1 MQLKSFQVF
10 RLGGIQIVI
19 DFSWIIIFLL
29 VVYTMAGSSPAGTQ
43 AGFTS
48 AQYWIMGLVA
58 ATLFFISVLLHE
70 LAHSLVAIRHGIRVI
85 AIRLFIFGGLT
96 QVSSEPE
103 SGRQEL
109 LIALAGPA
117 ASLLLG
123 FGFGFLFVLMFL
135 SGQAGPASVVAGY
148 LATANIL
155 LGIFN
160 LIPGF
165 PLDGGR
171 VLRAILWDR
180 WGDMARATR
189 VVSQVGGSLALF
201 LIILGILLFVLGQ
214 SLASGLWLVLI
225 GLFMKQSAMG
235 SYQAVVL
242 RESLAGVK
250 IRQVMKENIVSVDW
264 LTPLDEL
271 VRGYIYKYQFPNF
284 PVFNREELVGMV
296 TLTQVKQVQK
306 ELWMFKQVRDI
317 MTPIE
322 QVQYLRPTDDATEA
336 FRRMVSEDL
345 GRMPVIEGGR
355 LVGIVSQRDL
365 LDLFKIKSDLGIS

>member
-1 MQLKSFQVF
+1 MQLKSFRVF

-58 ATLFFISVLLHE
+58 GALFFISVLLHE
-70 LAHSLVAIRHGIRVI
+70 LAHSFVAIKHGIRVI

-135 SGQAGPASVVAGY
+135 SGQTGPASVVAGY

-271 VRGYIYKYQFPNF
+271 VRDYIYKYQFPNF
-284 PVFNREELVGMV
+284 PVFNREELAGMV

>member
-1 MQLKSFQVF
+1 MRLKSFRVF

-29 VVYTMAGSSPAGTQ
+29 VVYTMAAGSPAGTQ
-43 AGFTS
+43 AGFIS

-58 ATLFFISVLLHE
+58 GMLFFMSVLLHE
-70 LAHSLVAIRHGIRVI
+70 LAHSLVAIKHGVRVI

-135 SGQAGPASVVAGY
+135 SGQTGPVAVVAGY

-264 LTPLDEL
+264 LAPLDEL
-271 VRGYIYKYQFPNF
+271 VRDYIYKYQFTNF
-284 PVFNREELVGMV
+284 PVFNRDELVGMV
-296 TLTQVKQVQK
+296 TLPQVKQVQK